1 MTFAGQVPRL
11 VAVLWT
17 LATALQGH
25 AAMTP
30 ITGDPVRT
38 SGGAVSG
45 TSLPSGVRAYL
56 GIPYA
61 QPPVRELRWMPPKPI
76 RWAGIW
82 NADRFGPECIQV
94 LRPHD
99 INHYFGEEPT
109 SEDCL
114 YLNVWTPARAD
125 ANSNLPVVVF
135 IYGGGGTVG
144 SAGMAI
150 YRGEQMAA
158 KGAVFVS
165 LNYRVGILGFMA
177 HPDLTR
183 EQGGHSGNYGYL
195 DQNAALL
202 WTRDNIATFG
212 GDPSRVLIVGQSF
225 GASSVAAQL
234 FSPLSKGLF
243 RAAAMW
249 SVCNFESNEVPLPTA
264 EAVGS
269 DIQKRLGA
277 TSLRAM
283 RALPADRILS
293 LQEEHQVGANVSGV
307 RLPPTVDGLFWTQNK
322 KSALESRQVIAV
334 PIMAGSN
341 GDDLDV
347 GRYPFNGVSTP
358 EEYHSRAL
366 QAYGPNAAQFLKL
379 FPPTA
384 DVAAASHQTAR
395 EAGFLRQSQSCASLH
410 LQYEHQ
416 PTYVELF
423 TRSPSFA
430 DDVQIADINTKTAGA
445 YHTAD
450 VPFWLDTLEAFDVFG
465 PTRAW
470 RDADRDMS
478 DAMVHSLI
486 QFAKTGSPATPAMPW
501 PAWTPDQ
508 QQYLVLGESVEVA
521 RMRPKQMQWLALHPA
536 VPRDGTTPGR
546 TTRD

>member
-1 MTFAGQVPRL
+1 
-11 VAVLWT
+11 
-17 LATALQGH
+17 
-25 AAMTP
+25 MTP
-30 ITGDPVRT
+30 IIGDPVQT
-38 SGGAVSG
+38 SAGAVSG

-61 QPPVRELRWMPPKPI
+61 QPPVRELRWMPPKPT
-76 RWAGIW
+76 RWPGIW

-114 YLNVWTPARAD
+114 YLNVWTPAGAH
-125 ANSNLPVVVF
+125 ANSNLPVVAF

-165 LNYRVGILGFMA
+165 FNYRVGILGFMA
-177 HPDLTR
+177 HPELSR

-195 DQNAALL
+195 DQHAALL
-202 WTRDNIATFG
+202 WIRDNIGTFG
-212 GDPSRVLIVGQSF
+212 GDPSKVLIAGQSF

-249 SVCNFESNEVPLPTA
+249 SACNFESNEVPLATA

-269 DIQKRLGA
+269 DIQQRLGA

-283 RALPADRILS
+283 RALPADRILA
-293 LQEEHQVGANVSGV
+293 LQEEHQLGANVRGV

-322 KSALESRQVIAV
+322 KSTLESHQVSTV

-347 GRYPFNGVSTP
+347 GRHPFNGASTP
-358 EEYHSRAL
+358 EEYQSRAL
-366 QAYGPNAAQFLKL
+366 QAYGPNAAGFLKL

-384 DVAAASHQTAR
+384 DVAGVIHEAAR
-395 EAGFLRQSQSCASLH
+395 EGGFLRQSQNCASLH

-416 PTYVELF
+416 ATYVELF
-423 TRSPSFA
+423 TRRPAFA
-430 DDVQIADINTKTAGA
+430 NGVQIADINTNTAGA

-450 VPFWLDTLEAFDVFG
+450 VPFWLGTLEAFNVFG
-465 PTRAW
+465 PTRGW
-470 RDADRDMS
+470 RDSDRNVS

-486 QFAKTGSPATPAMPW
+486 HFAETGNPATHEMPW

-508 QQYLVLGESVEVA
+508 QRYLVLGESVQVA
-521 RMRPKQMQWLALHPA
+521 RMRPKQMEWLAQHPA
-536 VPRDGTTPGR
+536 GPRDGTVPGR